1 MNKFDCIRALSKV
14 RVGEKICCF
23 TKTLLNINPN
33 FIPHERIICDYKDKL
48 WINNEIKKTN
58 KSMRRILLK
67 VQTSTSSKT
76 YWSILKTFLNN
87 KEMPRIPPLFHEN
100 KFITNFNEE
109 AELFNVFFFLAN
121 HCTLMN
127 NSNVLLVI

>member
-1 MNKFDCIRALSKV
+1 MNKFECIRALSKV
-14 RVGEKICCF
+14 RVDKKICCF
-23 TKTLLNINPN
+23 TKTLLNIIPN

-87 KEMPRIPPLFHEN
+87 KKMPRIPPLFHEN

-109 AELFNVFFFLAN
+109 AELFNVFFGGQTIAL
-121 HCTLMN
+121 
-127 NSNVLLVI
+127 